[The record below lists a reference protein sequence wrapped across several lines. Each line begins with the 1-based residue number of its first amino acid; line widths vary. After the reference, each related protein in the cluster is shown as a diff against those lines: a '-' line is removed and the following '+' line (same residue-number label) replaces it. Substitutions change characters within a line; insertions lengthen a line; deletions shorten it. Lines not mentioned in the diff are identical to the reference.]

1 MKFRILLFGAA
12 AVLSVASYTGSA
24 YAYSETEIIRFHEA
38 CMAGDR
44 DACTRRNSVIH
55 DPSHENEWRHS
66 HPEWYR

>member
-1 MKFRILLFGAA
+1 MKFRILMFGAA

-38 CMAGDR
+38 CAAGDR
-44 DACTRRNSVIH
+44 DACARRNSVIH
-55 DPSHENEWRHS
+55 DPSHETEWRHS